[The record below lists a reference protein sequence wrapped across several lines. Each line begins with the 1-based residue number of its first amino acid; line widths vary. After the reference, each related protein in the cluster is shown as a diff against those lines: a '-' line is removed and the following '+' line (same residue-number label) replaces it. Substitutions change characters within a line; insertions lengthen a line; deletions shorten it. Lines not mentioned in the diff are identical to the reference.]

1 MVRYHFHPEQGDM
14 IQISLAP
21 VSIAEK
27 TYRHLASV
35 PLQKPSRALL
45 GPSQK
50 PLKVL
55 GQFEM
60 TIDHKLFS

>member
-1 MVRYHFHPEQGDM
+1 M
-14 IQISLAP
+14 IQVSLVL
-21 VSIAEK
+21 VSISQK
-27 TYRHLASV
+27 TYRHLARV
-35 PLQKPSRALL
+35 PLQKPARALL

-60 TIDHKLFS
+60 TIDYKLFS